1 MKNKYSMK
9 PNILLILI
17 DSLRSD
23 KIYGSKHV
31 QTPNIDYLMDK
42 GIFFKNCFSSSDYTI
57 TGYGSIFASRYP
69 VNASKRG
76 MNYYKIFSKTPDL
89 ISTLKKDGYH
99 VFSTMDSTLLDL
111 EKGLGTTDFE
121 NNDQVYDRSKFN
133 LFEGLD
139 DKISNI
145 LSSIQDLSPWFY
157 FIHINDLHI
166 PVRVPKEFQHKKY
179 SERYDLV
186 VSNIDKW
193 IGKILKQINLDN
205 TVLILTADHG
215 DYILSY
221 DDSKTDSKT
230 TRLKEKVRKK
240 FSGKLYD
247 SLSITKKKLQHEIR
261 NAKTSDIFEKRYLTT
276 RTAPERYLFDDILH
290 VPLLFVGNQIPSRKI
305 VSNLVRSIDISPTLA
320 NLLNIQLDSQID
332 GRSLVPI
339 FKGIELE
346 EEPVYLENTIF
357 NTQVKTT
364 KTHMGIR
371 TSKYKYFQ
379 PVDSAENSHLY
390 DLEQDPLEKNNIAQ
404 VEPEKVKELSSQLH
418 KIRSKLLEKYE
429 EYDLTENETKKI
441 EEELKKLGYI

>member
-23 KIYGSKHV
+23 KLYGPKHV

-111 EKGLGTTDFE
+111 ETGLGTADFE

-157 FIHINDLHI
+157 FIHINN
-166 PVRVPKEFQHKKY
+166 FF
-179 SERYDLV
+179 
-186 VSNIDKW
+186 
-193 IGKILKQINLDN
+193 
-205 TVLILTADHG
+205 
-215 DYILSY
+215 YIIY
-221 DDSKTDSKT
+221 
-230 TRLKEKVRKK
+230 
-240 FSGKLYD
+240 
-247 SLSITKKKLQHEIR
+247 
-261 NAKTSDIFEKRYLTT
+261 
-276 RTAPERYLFDDILH
+276 
-290 VPLLFVGNQIPSRKI
+290 FVFI
-305 VSNLVRSIDISPTLA
+305 
-320 NLLNIQLDSQID
+320 
-332 GRSLVPI
+332 
-339 FKGIELE
+339 
-346 EEPVYLENTIF
+346 
-357 NTQVKTT
+357 
-364 KTHMGIR
+364 
-371 TSKYKYFQ
+371 
-379 PVDSAENSHLY
+379 
-390 DLEQDPLEKNNIAQ
+390 
-404 VEPEKVKELSSQLH
+404 
-418 KIRSKLLEKYE
+418 
-429 EYDLTENETKKI
+429 
-441 EEELKKLGYI
+441 